1 MSRVKWSPAES
12 QELQV
17 ASFLPTA
24 ETQGPPPLQRTGPDG
39 DQIRVS
45 AGEYQ
50 HWIDR
55 HIVKHLGG
63 WALKKGARG
72 WCLMLNALIPT

>member
-1 MSRVKWSPAES
+1 MCRVNWSPAES

-45 AGEYQ
+45 AGEYH

-55 HIVKHLGG
+55 HIVRSRRMAPEDLGLG
-63 WALKKGARG
+63 VF
-72 WCLMLNALIPT
+72 MLNALMLA